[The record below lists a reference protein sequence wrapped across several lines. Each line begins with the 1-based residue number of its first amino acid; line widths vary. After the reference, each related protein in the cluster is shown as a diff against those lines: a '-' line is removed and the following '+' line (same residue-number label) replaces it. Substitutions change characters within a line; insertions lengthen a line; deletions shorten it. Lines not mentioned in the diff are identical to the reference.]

1 MQGSRQLVIRPVL
14 ACGGCGAGYAI
25 ATDETLMLVCGLVSV
40 WASPARHGPE
50 RQLAGAVWPLYFARV
65 FTQPADLPEALL
77 SDALTDGWGFRP
89 ALLSYQAVGFGS
101 HHWLAVDPG
110 GRKLFVTVDD
120 LSDKLRGGADTTSA
134 VFGRLEQAFESA
146 LSLRRD
152 AGLDFVVAP
161 LPATGGRVL
170 RRLTGRYSLVVH
182 PYLAGCQAGPDG
194 EFVSSADRHAVL
206 ALLVRLHSAK
216 AARPPADT
224 FEIPGRTGLLAAIHS
239 TGQRWQAGPYG
250 TRSRDL
256 LARHAADLGALL
268 AAFDELAGRV
278 RTRGDRMVI
287 THGGPDAA
295 NVLKTPAGLVLVD
308 WESALL
314 APPERDLWALAE
326 SEPGLLD
333 AYTAATGAAIDTDA
347 LAVHR
352 MWYDLAEISLYIR
365 WFRSSHDDTADAAE
379 GWQNLQCFLRPAQ
392 RWPDVLARPA
402 GGT

>member
-1 MQGSRQLVIRPVL
+1 
-14 ACGGCGAGYAI
+14 
-25 ATDETLMLVCGLVSV
+25 MLT
-40 WASPARHGPE
+40 R
-50 RQLAGAVWPLYFARV
+50 
-65 FTQPADLPEALL
+65 PADLPEALL
-77 SDALTDGWGFRP
+77 SDALSDGWGFQP
-89 ALLSYQAVGFGS
+89 ASLSYQAVGFGS
-101 HHWLAVDPG
+101 HHWLAAGPG
-110 GRKLFVTVDD
+110 GLKLFATVDD
-120 LSDKLRGGADTTSA
+120 LSEKLRDDADTTGA
-134 VFGRLEQAFESA
+134 VFGRLERAFESA

-170 RRLTGRYSLVVH
+170 RRLTDRYSLVVH
-182 PYLAGCQAGPDG
+182 PYLADCQSTQDG
-194 EFVSSADRHAVL
+194 EFESSADRHAVL
-206 ALLVRLHSAK
+206 ALLVWLHRAK
-216 AARPPADT
+216 AARPPTDD
-224 FEIPGRTGLLAAIHS
+224 FEIPGRAALLAAMQS
-239 TGQRWQAGPYG
+239 TGEPWQAGPYG
-250 TRSRDL
+250 ARSRDL
-256 LARHAADLGALL
+256 LARHAADLRALL

-287 THGGPDAA
+287 THGEPNAA

-379 GWQNLQCFLRPAQ
+379 GWQNLQYFLRPSQ